1 MIETEEL
8 VYSLESLIGNIGGT
22 LGLFLGFSFM
32 ACWQVF
38 EELWSAFK
46 TWWNRRGNQNSRCQ
60 SEVSEIM
67 LKRDKDIICFQSKVD
82 TLNLIILDMEDK
94 IKSMEHKLK
103 SSNGNIRIYNYQQQN
118 MDDKERD
125 SNKESEV

>member
-1 MIETEEL
+1 
-8 VYSLESLIGNIGGT
+8 
-22 LGLFLGFSFM
+22 
-32 ACWQVF
+32 
-38 EELWSAFK
+38 
-46 TWWNRRGNQNSRCQ
+46 
-60 SEVSEIM
+60 M

-125 SNKESEV
+125 SNKESEVWENLVETLSGTMSEGGEIWSAWNFCDNKCKKEKTMNKLLIPSMMYLKLLKFVEDI